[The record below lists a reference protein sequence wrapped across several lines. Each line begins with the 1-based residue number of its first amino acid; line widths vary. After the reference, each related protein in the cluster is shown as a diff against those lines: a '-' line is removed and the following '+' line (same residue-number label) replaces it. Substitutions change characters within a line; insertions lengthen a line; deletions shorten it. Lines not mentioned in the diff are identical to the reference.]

1 MAYGKFITFEGGEGA
16 GKTTQMAH
24 LARRLE
30 NIGIDVKQTREP
42 GGSPRAE
49 QIREVLLNGVDE
61 RLGPMAETLLFF
73 AARDDHLEQIIRPV
87 LRAGGWV
94 ISDRFTDSTK
104 AYQGAAGGVS
114 EEVLD
119 YLEEIVVGPTK
130 PYYTIILDI
139 PAKTGLARAQARREK
154 QGAKTQQTVDRFE
167 AMDLKFHNTLRQAFL
182 RIATQEP
189 ERCVVINGNAT
200 EAHVADEIWQAVKK
214 RFAI

>member
-30 NIGIDVKQTREP
+30 NAGVDVRQTREP

-49 QIREVLLNGVDE
+49 QIREVLLKGVGKS
-61 RLGPMAETLLFF
+61 LGSMAETLLFF
-73 AARDDHLEQIIRPV
+73 AAREDHLEKTIRPF

-94 ISDRFTDSTK
+94 ISDRFTDSTR
-104 AYQGAAGGVS
+104 AYQGAVGGVS

-119 YLEEIVVGPTK
+119 YLEDIIVGSTR

-139 PAKTGLARAQARREK
+139 PAKEGLARAAARRQKDE
-154 QGAKTQQTVDRFE
+154 VPDRFE
-167 AMDLKFHNTLRQAFL
+167 AMDIDFHNKLRQAFL
-182 RIATQEP
+182 KIATKEP
-189 ERCVVINGNAT
+189 ERCVVINANAT
-200 EAHVADEIWQAVKK
+200 EAHVADEIWKSVKQ
-214 RFAI
+214 RFSI